1 MTLKQLRAGIVR
13 MVKRIHDAQALKRI
27 YQLVQKHFLRQK

>member
-27 YQLVQKHFLRQK
+27 YQIVQRNFLKK

>member
-13 MVKRIHDAQALKRI
+13 MVKQIHDAQALKRI
-27 YQLVQKHFLRQK
+27 YQIVQRNFLKK